1 MSDRQEACERLIAN
15 IEEAIESLERGKDEC
30 AVDDWDFFSP
40 EEVDEIIEQLREI
53 AAKLNVKLTA
63 MDDEEFEEEEE

>member
-53 AAKLNVKLTA
+53 TAKLNVKLTA
-63 MDDEEFEEEEE
+63 MDDEEFEEE

>member
-15 IEEAIESLERGKDEC
+15 IEDAIESLERGKEEC

-40 EEVDEIIEQLREI
+40 EEMEEILEHLREI
-53 AAKLNVKLTA
+53 AAKLNVHLTT
-63 MDDEEFEEEEE
+63 MEDDEFDEE

>member
-15 IEEAIESLERGKDEC
+15 IEDAIESLERGKEEC

-40 EEVDEIIEQLREI
+40 EEMEEILEHLREI
-53 AAKLNVKLTA
+53 AAKLNVHLTN
-63 MDDEEFEEEEE
+63 MEDDEFDEE

>member
-15 IEEAIESLERGKDEC
+15 VEEAIESLERGKDEC

-63 MDDEEFEEEEE
+63 MDDEEFEEEE

>member
-15 IEEAIESLERGKDEC
+15 IEDAIESLERGKEEC

-40 EEVDEIIEQLREI
+40 EEMEEILEHLREI
-53 AAKLNVKLTA
+53 AAKLNVHLTT
-63 MDDEEFEEEEE
+63 MEDEEFDEE